1 MLIIVGLA
9 LVFGLVFGGFTL
21 AGGKFGIIIKAL
33 PFELMMIGGGATG
46 AFVVANSGPVLKK
59 AVGGFGK
66 AFKGAKWKEQDYR
79 DLLCLLYA
87 LTKVMK
93 AKGLIALEAHIENPE
108 DSNIF
113 NHFPKIKD
121 DHFAMDLICDTIRM
135 MTMSL
140 EDPHQVEDLI
150 EKQLE
155 KHHNE
160 AHQAATAIQ
169 NIADGLPAIG
179 IVAAVLG
186 IVKTMGAIDQPP
198 EVLGRMIGGALV
210 GTFLGVFLAYC
221 MVGPMA
227 AKFNQTLEEEHQY
240 YFCIRDALVA
250 YLHGNAAQIC
260 VEIARGNVPTLL
272 QPSFN
277 ELDEAIQELPS
288 ELTA

>member
-1 MLIIVGLA
+1 MFIIIGLA
-9 LVFGLVFGGFTL
+9 LVFGLVFGGFVL
-21 AGGKFGIIIKAL
+21 AGGKFGIIIKAA
-33 PFELMMIGGGATG
+33 PFELMMIGGGAIG
-46 AFVVANSGPVLKK
+46 ALVVANSGPVLKK
-59 AVGGFGK
+59 VMGGFGK
-66 AFKGAKWKEQDYR
+66 AFKGVKWSKQDYI
-79 DLLCLLYA
+79 DLLSLLFA

-93 AKGLIALEAHIENPE
+93 TKGLIALEAHIENPD
-108 DSNIF
+108 DSAIF
-113 NHFPKIKD
+113 NHFPKVKG

-140 EDPHQVEDLI
+140 EDPNQVEDLI

-160 AHQAATAIQ
+160 AHEAATSMQ
-169 NIADGLPAIG
+169 NVADGLPAIG

-186 IVKTMGAIDQPP
+186 IIKTMGAIDQPP

-221 MVGPMA
+221 MVGPIA
-227 AKFNQTLEEEHQY
+227 AKFNQVLAEEHQY

-260 VEIARGNVPTLL
+260 VEIARGNVPTLV
-272 QPSFN
+272 QPSFA
-277 ELDEAIQELPS
+277 ELDEALQELPA
-288 ELTA
+288 EITA